1 MELIQIPQVQQAMP
15 LIYQLEPLSREIAA
29 GRTDFNP
36 QPPQTRELI
45 TRYYRVPRNLLVGFA
60 NDTIDETAQLT
71 DLLQVVGK
79 EKEREREKKNTRTC
93 YVDVF

>member
-1 MELIQIPQVQQAMP
+1 M
-15 LIYQLEPLSREIAA
+15 IYQLEPLSREIAA

-45 TRYYRVPRNLLVGFA
+45 TRYYRIPRNLLIGFA

-71 DLLQVVGK
+71 DLLQVSK
-79 EKEREREKKNTRTC
+79 RESAHANTH
-93 YVDVF
+93 VISHHIIHVF